1 MSKHNPTAPPRIVI
15 YGTGQFGGYITRFA
29 VERGWPIVAAF
40 NRAGPK
46 IGQDLGRLY
55 GLGRD
60 LGVIV
65 QDCETAEFST
75 LRGKADIAVVVMT
88 DSLKTNFAAAYE
100 RLMNVGLDVL
110 CSGGESYFPR
120 GSDPETAG
128 KIDALALK
136 NNVTFTGGGIWD
148 VSRIWAG
155 ILAAGPC
162 TELRGLRHTTIT
174 DAQRNGLAQ
183 MQSVGVGLSEAEF
196 IETRVKKAG
205 PTGSMYKTIPQHV
218 LTGLGYTVT
227 KVTERIEP
235 VLFDE
240 PIYCHLLEKE
250 LPPGTALGTRI
261 VTRSET
267 AEGVSADAH
276 IELRLFREGEI
287 EHMRWEV
294 DGMPHTRIRTERDD
308 STHYTCSSVFNRI
321 LDVIA
326 APPGIQ
332 ELYKLGPLRHT
343 ALMRA

>member
-1 MSKHNPTAPPRIVI
+1 MEKPKPRIVL

-29 VERGWPIVAAF
+29 AAKGWPVVAAY
-40 NRAGPK
+40 NRAGSK

-55 GLGRD
+55 DLGRD
-60 LGVIV
+60 LGVVV
-65 QDCETAEFST
+65 QDCETADFKG

-88 DSLKTNFAAAYE
+88 DFLKTNFSAYE
-100 RLMNVGLDVL
+100 RLMNVGLNVL
-110 CSGGESYFPR
+110 CHGGESYFPR
-120 GSDPETAG
+120 GSQPEMAE
-128 KIDALALK
+128 KIQALALK

-148 VSRIWAG
+148 MSRIWAG

-162 TELRGLRHTTIT
+162 TELRAMHHTTIT

-183 MQSVGVGLSEAEF
+183 MQSVGVGLSAEEF
-196 IETRVKKAG
+196 IETRVKKVG

-235 VLFDE
+235 ILFDE
-240 PIYCHLLEKE
+240 PIYCRLLEKE
-250 LPPGTALGTRI
+250 LPAGTSVGTRI
-261 VTRSET
+261 VTQSET
-267 AEGVSADAH
+267 AEGVTADAH
-276 IELRLFREGEI
+276 IELRLFREGEV

-294 DGMPHTRIRTERDD
+294 DGLPHTRIRTERDD
-308 STHYTCSSVFNRI
+308 SSHYTCSSLFNRI
-321 LDVIA
+321 PDVIA

-343 ALMRA
+343 ALVRG